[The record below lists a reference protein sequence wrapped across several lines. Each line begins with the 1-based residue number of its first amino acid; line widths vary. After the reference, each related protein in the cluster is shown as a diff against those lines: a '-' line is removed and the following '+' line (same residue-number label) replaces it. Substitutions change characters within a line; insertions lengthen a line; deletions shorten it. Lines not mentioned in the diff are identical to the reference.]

1 MRSSGFFLLYPI
13 IIPLNMM
20 YNKSFKIIRLFFR
33 IYSHKRLPI
42 ILIDSSHFV
51 GRKTILS
58 ITYTAIIDDCKLVLV
73 NEDRVTS
80 QSKESSFVM
89 IPEPSRPGAHSF
101 IAKPIVDQH

>member
-1 MRSSGFFLLYPI
+1 M
-13 IIPLNMM
+13 
-20 YNKSFKIIRLFFR
+20 RLFLTVR
-33 IYSHKRLPI
+33 IKDCLL
-42 ILIDSSHFV
+42 LIDSSHFV

-101 IAKPIVDQH
+101 IAEPIVDQH

>member
-1 MRSSGFFLLYPI
+1 M
-13 IIPLNMM
+13 NMM
-20 YNKSFKIIRLFFR
+20 YNKSFKIIRLFFEQFVLNLVF
-33 IYSHKRLPI
+33 ILIKDCLL
-42 ILIDSSHFV
+42 LIDSSHFV